1 MAIEIHIAEELDSEN
16 VSHTERAA
24 EIVMDG
30 GIVAYP
36 YNGVFGLFGNIDNPE
51 AVEKI
56 HEAKARPRDKK
67 LVATY
72 LPEYIQEIADAK
84 RLSFP
89 LETINSI
96 WREVHALGLI
106 LPASTHA
113 PYNLVIGNEVK
124 GTILSIWTEYAPL
137 RYMVEHV
144 RKLGGRGLVAT
155 SANKSGQATHWQY
168 EELYA
173 DFRYDVEGIMKA
185 DFSSLPEVRRKS
197 TSIVDLTNTHPRLHR
212 EGNVPEEELR
222 EILNRYNLSLVTGRD
237 VIVVRSRGENPNS
250 SLRKVV

>member
-1 MAIEIHIAEELDSEN
+1 MAIEMLIAEELDSEN
-16 VSHTERAA
+16 VSHIERAA
-24 EIVMDG
+24 EIIMDG

-67 LVATY
+67 LIATY
-72 LPEYIQEIADAK
+72 LPEFIQEIADAK
-84 RLSFP
+84 KLNFP
-89 LETINSI
+89 LDIITSI
-96 WREVHALGLI
+96 WREVHALGFI

-113 PYNLVIGNEVK
+113 PYNLVIGEEGQ
-124 GTILSIWTEYAPL
+124 GTILSIWTEYHPL
-137 RYMVEHV
+137 RHMVEHV
-144 RKLGGRGLVAT
+144 RKLGGRGLVGT
-155 SANKSGQATHWQY
+155 SANKSGQTTHWQY

-185 DFSSLPEVRRKS
+185 DFSNLPEVRRKS
-197 TSIVDLTNTHPRLHR
+197 TSVIDLTNTHPRLHR

-222 EILNRYNLSLVTGRD
+222 EILNRYNLPLVTSRD
-237 VIVVRSRGENPNS
+237 VIVVRGRGDNPTQ
-250 SLRKVV
+250 KIA